1 MLDIQRTL
9 QSHCVLLKAACLS
22 CPAQLLVLPYRPF
35 WARTCL
41 LPYVSYIRVLRK
53 TLGRNEIF
61 SSVTQPLLWET
72 LLQWCSLETN
82 AGFKQYFAQ
91 AGNSVLNLINRSWAK
106 IEISVKYLIK
116 ISRDFSQPVQHST
129 LMPWRVGWAIVQS
142 FSVCSRWQVRKV
154 TLDFR
159 HGQDVTL
166 LNCWGKERE
175 THR

>member
-1 MLDIQRTL
+1 MLPREHWRVTVCCWKQP
-9 QSHCVLLKAACLS
+9 V
-22 CPAQLLVLPYRPF
+22 CPAQPSF
-35 WARTCL
+35 WFFSTDLTGLEL

-53 TLGRNEIF
+53 TLARNEIF
-61 SSVTQPLLWET
+61 SSVTQPFLWET